1 MSIATAAKIKLLSES
16 KDFPAT
22 VEKEIGDLSTTQIM
36 GNRLL
41 VAIYFRPEK
50 IGGIIR
56 PQSNVEEDAYQSKIG
71 YVLMVGPQ
79 AFVSDNAAQFV
90 DYVNAGTFILYRA
103 SDGFPTSKNGVP
115 CRILKDEQVMMV
127 IDNPEDWF

>member
-1 MSIATAAKIKLLSES
+1 MSVATAAKIKLLSET

-22 VEKEIGDLSTTQIM
+22 VEKEIGDLTNTRVL

-56 PQSNVEEDAYQSKIG
+56 PQSNVEEDAYQSKVG
-71 YVLMVGPQ
+71 YVLKVGPQ
-79 AFVSDNAAQFV
+79 AFVSDATLQFL
-90 DYVNAGTFILYRA
+90 DGIRIGEWILYRA
-103 SDGFPTSKNGVP
+103 SDGFPASKNGVP
-115 CRILKDEQVMMV
+115 CRILKDEQVMLI
-127 IDNPEDWF
+127 IDNPEEWF